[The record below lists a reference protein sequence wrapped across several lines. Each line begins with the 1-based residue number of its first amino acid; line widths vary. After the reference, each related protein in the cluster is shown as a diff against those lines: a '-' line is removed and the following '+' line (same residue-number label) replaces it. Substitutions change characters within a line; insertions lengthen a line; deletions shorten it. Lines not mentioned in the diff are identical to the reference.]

1 MNFVCKKKQ
10 KNASEKQK
18 KWVKVDQNCIFLPK
32 NAREKQKQVKVK
44 PVSD

>member
-1 MNFVCKKKQ
+1 LFAKK
-10 KNASEKQK
+10 SK
-18 KWVKVDQNCIFLPK
+18 KMQVKSKKSGLRLTKTAFFLPK

>member
-1 MNFVCKKKQ
+1 LQKKQ
-10 KNASEKQK
+10 KNASETQK

>member
-1 MNFVCKKKQ
+1 MQVKRKKSGLRLTKT
-10 KNASEKQK
+10 AF
-18 KWVKVDQNCIFLPK
+18 FLPK